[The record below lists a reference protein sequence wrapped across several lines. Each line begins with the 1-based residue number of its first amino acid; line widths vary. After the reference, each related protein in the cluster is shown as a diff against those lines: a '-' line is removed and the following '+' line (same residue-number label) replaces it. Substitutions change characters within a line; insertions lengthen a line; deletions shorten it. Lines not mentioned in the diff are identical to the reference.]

1 MTRREAECV
10 GSILSRGC
18 ATLAMERKLQCLVQR
33 SALKPCWMSAALRG
47 KDMSSLGI
55 PRNANDRGWGAVCIS
70 RRKVSS
76 MTCEHSQDIDIERKV
91 VLGNFSTELQHPTMR
106 RSVRRIS
113 VPSQTAEVSS

>member
-1 MTRREAECV
+1 MTGREAECV

-18 ATLAMERKLQCLVQR
+18 AMLAMERKLQCLVQR

-47 KDMSSLGI
+47 KD
-55 PRNANDRGWGAVCIS
+55 RGWGAVCIS

-76 MTCEHSQDIDIERKV
+76 MTCEHSQDIDVERKV
-91 VLGNFSTELQHPTMR
+91 ALGNFSTELPHPTMR

>member
-1 MTRREAECV
+1 
-10 GSILSRGC
+10 
-18 ATLAMERKLQCLVQR
+18 
-33 SALKPCWMSAALRG
+33 MSAALRG

-70 RRKVSS
+70 RRKVSG
-76 MTCEHSQDIDIERKV
+76 MTCEHSQDIDDIERKV